1 MSRGTPE
8 RVTAGVL
15 SMLVPGAGQVY
26 AGARR
31 RGLLL
36 IAVTGGLLLLA
47 VTLAVTRPAG
57 LAASVVDARL
67 VAALVVANLALL
79 GLRLFAVVDAW
90 RGAVTPV
97 ALAALAVLVAL
108 TAAPHLGAAYVT
120 VRGYDVLDSVFA
132 DEEPRDVLGGGGLF

>member
-31 RGLLL
+31 RGLVLL
-36 IAVTGGLLLLA
+36 AVCGGLLLLVA
-47 VTLAVTRPAG
+47 VALMLAGPVE
-57 LAASVVDARL
+57 LATSVVDARL
-67 VAALVVANLALL
+67 VAALVLANLALL

-90 RGAVTPV
+90 RGAATPV
-97 ALAALAVLVAL
+97 ALSALAVLVAL
-108 TAAPHLGAAYVT
+108 TAAPHVG
-120 VRGYDVLDSVFA
+120 
-132 DEEPRDVLGGGGLF
+132 